1 MPHLRH
7 IILTILLLSSTMASA
22 QRVGL
27 VLSGGGA
34 KGLYHIGVIRAL
46 EENGIPIDYISGTS
60 MGAIIGGLYAV
71 GYSPEEMA
79 EIFTSAQVKNW
90 MTGKI
95 DNKYVYHFRLQ
106 RPNAA
111 MITLRIDFRN
121 PQRIAKLQLPSN
133 LIQST
138 PIDMAF
144 VEFFASPTAGC
155 GGDFDKL
162 FVPFRCVATDAAL
175 RQEVVY
181 RGGDLGKAIR
191 ASMTLPLVFRPL
203 KQDSTLLYDGGICN
217 NFPWQV
223 LEEDFE
229 PDILI
234 GSKCVEGN
242 SKPIED
248 NPVEQILSLT
258 MMHTDYALPSEED
271 VLIEHTFEDVT
282 TLDFNKAAYVIER
295 GYKDALAKI
304 PELRER
310 IVRHVDTT
318 DLNRRRASY
327 RALLPKVVFDRYDI
341 QGLNKPQTQYVKRL
355 LQFDNKLEK
364 ENFFDYEEFQSE
376 YFKMLSDGEL
386 SGEYPTVTY
395 NDTLKTFALGLQ
407 LRTKPSLK
415 VMFGGNIS
423 STSMNQAYVGLEYRR
438 LGRNMSTY
446 GFDGYFSAL
455 YSSLYAGGRN
465 DFSSKTP
472 FAVDYG
478 FNYNYYNYFKSDF
491 GMLAQDND
499 LSYAKDG
506 DLFLS
511 AGLST
516 PSSRFQTLSLRF
528 NVGQANFRYYQLT
541 NSADNVVPS
550 DQDEVEYND
559 VLDQSKFQYLG
570 LKLDLARNNL
580 NYLMYP
586 TRGLRQSISAI
597 YVSGLETFVPGVE
610 TSTARRIKDNHYWF
624 GARFTREQYFSLAK
638 WFSLG
643 YLVDAVVTTHPSFSN
658 EYATNLSSP
667 AFQPTP
673 HSKLIYLKDFRSRS
687 FIGAGLIP
695 TFEFGPRFYWTNS
708 VYAFLPEDINQTTAN
723 VRKRLRYMFNSSV
736 VYQTPIGVISLTLSK
751 YDATTSH
758 NWFLTFN
765 FGFMLFNNRGLFY

>member
-1 MPHLRH
+1 MPHLRY
-7 IILTILLLSSTMASA
+7 IIMTILLLSASMVSA

-46 EENGIPIDYISGTS
+46 EENGIPIDYVSGTS
-60 MGAIIGGLYAV
+60 MGAIIGGLYAI

-90 MTGKI
+90 MSGKI
-95 DNKYVYHFRLQ
+95 DAKYIYYFRLH
-106 RPNAA
+106 RPNAS

-121 PQRIAKLQLPSN
+121 PQRIAKLQIPSN

-144 VEFFASPTAGC
+144 VEFFSSPTAGC

-162 FVPFRCVATDAAL
+162 FVPFRCVATDAAA

-191 ASMTLPLVFRPL
+191 ASMTIPLVFRPL

-223 LEEDFE
+223 LEEDFK

-248 NPVEQILSLT
+248 NPMEQIFSLT
-258 MMHTDYALPSEED
+258 MMHTDYSLPSEED
-271 VLIEHTFEDVT
+271 VLIEHTFDDVT
-282 TLDFNKAAYVIER
+282 TLDFGKAAYVIER
-295 GYKDALAKI
+295 GYRDALAKI

-310 IVRHVDTT
+310 IVRQADTT
-318 DLNRRRASY
+318 DLKQRRAQY
-327 RALLPKVVFDRYDI
+327 RASLPKVVFDRYDI
-341 QGLNKPQTQYVKRL
+341 SGLNESQTQYVKRL
-355 LQFDNKLEK
+355 LQFDTKLEK
-364 ENFFDYEEFQSE
+364 ENFFDFNHFQSE
-376 YFKMLSDGEL
+376 YFKMLSDGEMT
-386 SGEYPTVTY
+386 GDYPSVAY
-395 NDTLKTFALGLQ
+395 NDTTKTFGLNLH

-446 GFDGYFSAL
+446 NFDGSFSVL
-455 YSSLYAGGRN
+455 YSSLYVGGRN

-491 GMLAQDND
+491 GMLARHND

-511 AGLST
+511 AGLSM
-516 PSSRFQTLSLRF
+516 PSSRFQSLSLRF
-528 NVGQANFRYYQLT
+528 NIGSENFRYYQT
-541 NSADNVVPS
+541 TDHSED
-550 DQDEVEYND
+550 DQ
-559 VLDQSKFQYLG
+559 LDRSNFQYIG

-580 NYLMYP
+580 NYLMFP

-597 YVSGLETFVPGVE
+597 YVGGLETFTPG
-610 TSTARRIKDNHYWF
+610 TASRATMSRMKDNHYWF

-673 HSKLIYLKDFRSRS
+673 HSKLIYLRDFRSRS
-687 FIGAGLIP
+687 FIGAGVIP

-708 VYAFLPEDINQTTAN
+708 VYAFLPEDMNKTTAD
-723 VRKRLRYMFNSSV
+723 VRKRLRYMFSSSV
-736 VYQTPIGVISLTLSK
+736 VYQTPIGAISLTLSK
-751 YDATTSH
+751 YDATTNH

-765 FGFMLFNNRGLFY
+765 FGFMLFNNRGTFY